1 MNYQASIPTDISSNE
16 NIVLP
21 ISMNQPLERG
31 DSLKA
36 ILHAIEVNGYK
47 SQVTIL
53 VCDYLN
59 RHNCNDEG
67 EAIKQGDA
75 FIHDHAAIL
84 NGYRILRWKEFLDG
98 IENNKFHDHIK
109 QIQEK
114 GQEGSRFYN
123 KIRKTWEKCL
133 SADQNLDNSI
143 QYQIEEYAAILCM
156 TEFSHLFYPKRIT
169 NGMAYLY
176 SFIEGYKPK
185 YHHVKVSQIKSP
197 VQQDG
202 IKNERFFIGNSTT
215 SDTSRNHIH
224 IAFRGLLDHI
234 DLLLNSS
241 ELSSKSKKLFA
252 EEAEN
257 LFMKHGL
264 SGEIFEEK
272 LNSDVD

>member
-1 MNYQASIPTDISSNE
+1 MNYQALIPTDISSNE
-16 NIVLP
+16 TIVLP

-36 ILHAIEVNGYK
+36 ILDAIEVNGFK
-47 SQVTIL
+47 NQVTIL
-53 VCDYLN
+53 VCDHLN
-59 RHNCNDEG
+59 RHNCIDEN
-67 EAIKQGDA
+67 EAIKQGDE
-75 FIHDHAAIL
+75 FIRDHAPIL
-84 NGYRILRWKEFLDG
+84 NGYRILRWKEFLDD
-98 IENNKFHDHIK
+98 IENNQFHDHIK
-109 QIQEK
+109 KIQEK
-114 GQEGSRFYN
+114 CQEGSRFYN

-133 SADQNLDNSI
+133 SADQSLDNSI

-156 TEFSHLFYPKRIT
+156 AQFSHLFYPKRIT

-176 SFIEGYKPK
+176 NFIGGYKPK
-185 YHHVKVSQIKSP
+185 YHHIKVSQIKNSA
-197 VQQDG
+197 QQDG

-215 SDTSRNHIH
+215 SDVSRNHIH

-234 DLLLNSS
+234 DVLLNSS

-257 LFMKHGL
+257 LFMKHGI
-264 SGEIFEEK
+264 SVAIFEEA